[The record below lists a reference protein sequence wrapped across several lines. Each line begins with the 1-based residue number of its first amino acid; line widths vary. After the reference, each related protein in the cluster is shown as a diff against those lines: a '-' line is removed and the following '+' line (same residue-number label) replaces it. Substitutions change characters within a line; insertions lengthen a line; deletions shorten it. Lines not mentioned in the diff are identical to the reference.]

1 MIGKIRIK
9 YHCTVYA
16 VQKMSLYLDHE
27 SNPVGCP
34 ICLTDIEKNDML
46 VTPCQHHFHESCFSQ
61 YCKSQKKKVLSCPS
75 CKTTHVGNITVQSS
89 CPNKKK
95 TRNKN
100 ADKQNKKNIK
110 NHGKTLKNRDRGK
123 SVSTPVK
130 NSRSQSRSSPS
141 RSSQLRT
148 PSRSSQLR
156 TPSKPRQSI
165 KRTPLRSKNVNS
177 RSTPVKQ
184 LSI

>member
-1 MIGKIRIK
+1 MIGKTRIK
-9 YHCTVYA
+9 SHCTVYA

-95 TRNKN
+95 LVIKIRPNEI
-100 ADKQNKKNIK
+100 KKI
-110 NHGKTLKNRDRGK
+110 
-123 SVSTPVK
+123 
-130 NSRSQSRSSPS
+130 
-141 RSSQLRT
+141 
-148 PSRSSQLR
+148 
-156 TPSKPRQSI
+156 
-165 KRTPLRSKNVNS
+165 
-177 RSTPVKQ
+177 
-184 LSI
+184 